1 MVRVSK
7 LLLDSLAK
15 RRRANTNQ
23 RFTGYCVIIN
33 YFFIIISPVQK
44 AKSLIFNIVVFCM
57 PMIDVYDLETNLLFK
72 RFAKGLLYY
81 LIYDLDKLN

>member
-15 RRRANTNQ
+15 RKRASTNQ
-23 RFTGYCVIIN
+23 RFTGYCVITN
-33 YFFIIISPVQK
+33 YYFIVIRVVQE
-44 AKSLIFNIVVFCM
+44 AKSLIFNIKVSHT
-57 PMIDVYDLETNLLFK
+57 PMIDVYDLETSLLFK

>member
-1 MVRVSK
+1 VQAQ
-7 LLLDSLAK
+7 LL
-15 RRRANTNQ
+15 
-23 RFTGYCVIIN
+23 RFTGYCVITS
-33 YFFIIISPVQK
+33 YSFIIISPVQE

-57 PMIDVYDLETNLLFK
+57 PMIDVYYLETNLLFK